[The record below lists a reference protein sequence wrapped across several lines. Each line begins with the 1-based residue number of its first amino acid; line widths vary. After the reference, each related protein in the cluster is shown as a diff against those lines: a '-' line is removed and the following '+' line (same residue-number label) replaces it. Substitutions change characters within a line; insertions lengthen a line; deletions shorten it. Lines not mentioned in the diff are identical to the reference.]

1 MKKVLIKLFSF
12 ITVCV
17 LALVLVAC
25 GSCNNTPTPKPN
37 PNTDFKYDASKPKN
51 TALKEGYTSL
61 DGEYENGPI
70 DSEGYYTV
78 GGKKIKTKNEYK
90 TTYVTE
96 IDNYKL
102 NYLTNTWTYNSE
114 HYTNMVDGLVENDKY
129 GNLKG
134 ALAKGYKQSAK
145 GEKDVWT
152 FQLKEGVAW
161 VDNKTGAEYSEV
173 VAQNFVDGIKYVLDP
188 VNGSGTVGIV
198 TGLIDGAAEYYEA
211 NSIIQAKENAQAK
224 KNAGSKLSEAEEK
237 ALAAEITDEIKEAA
251 KFENVGI
258 KAVSKYEVEY
268 TLYTKTPYFLSS
280 LTYSPF
286 LPVDQDYLDE
296 IGTDF
301 GQTVNYILVNGAFR
315 VTEHVYENKI
325 VYTKNDKYYDSEHVY
340 VDKVTK
346 IFYTST
352 NTKDTARKWF
362 EKGDIDSFSVNL
374 SGDDVEGYNKYVAGE
389 DGKGTVLNPAS
400 ELCNPVLSVGD
411 STFIGYFNF
420 VRTAYEYNDNKLAK
434 SDREKLATA
443 TAITNKNFRK
453 GFLYG
458 LDVLLFL
465 ENYNS
470 NAPYEW
476 LMRGYTNRELVQFN
490 HNYDGVEVSD
500 YADVVDLVYNKKQG
514 TTGVTLTGIKQKGDP
529 IFNAEK
535 AKDFFAQAKK
545 ELIESGA
552 LTEADFPIKID
563 VIGNRSLV
571 VENYQLRMLN
581 KLEEIGAGVVDIQSN
596 YPSDDTQDTKWGS
609 IINNYDFS
617 MWSGWGPDY
626 ADPATFLHTMIV
638 GGDMVNQLG
647 FVTPESKELEEKIL
661 GDYTKL
667 YNKAAA
673 ITDSSKLADRYYAFA
688 EAEYHLIYED
698 AIIIPW
704 LTQSGYVASVSRT
717 IPWQAGRAT
726 YGLTSDKLKNVVV
739 SADIITKE
747 IRNAITQAY
756 EEGKNK

>member
-25 GSCNNTPTPKPN
+25 GSCNHEEDKPRPK
-37 PNTDFKYDASKPKN
+37 TEFKYDASKPKN
-51 TALKEGYTSL
+51 TELKEGYTSL
-61 DGEYENGPI
+61 DGEHENGPV

-96 IDNYKL
+96 IANYKL

-129 GNLKG
+129 GNIKG
-134 ALAKGYKQSAK
+134 ALAKGYKQTSK
-145 GEKDVWT
+145 GDKDVWT

-161 VDNKTGAEYSEV
+161 VDNETGKEYSEV

-188 VNGSGTVGIV
+188 VNGSGTIGIV
-198 TGLIDGAAEYYEA
+198 MGLIDGSAEYYQA
-211 NSIIQAKENAQAK
+211 NLAIQAKESAEAK
-224 KNAGSKLSEAEEK
+224 QKAGQKLTDEEK
-237 ALAAEITDEIKEAA
+237 EALEFEITDEVKEAA
-251 KFENVGI
+251 KFESVGV
-258 KAVSKYEVEY
+258 KAISKYEVEY

-315 VTEHVYENKI
+315 VSEHIYGNKI
-325 VYTKNDKYYDSEHVY
+325 VYTKNDKYYDIEHVY

-346 IFYTST
+346 LFYGSS
-352 NTKDTARKWF
+352 NTKDTARRWF
-362 EKGDIDSFSVNL
+362 ERGDIDAFNVNL
-374 SGDDVEGYNKYVAGE
+374 SGADAEGYKKYVAGE
-389 DGKGTVLNPAS
+389 DGKGDVMNPAS
-400 ELCNPVLSVGD
+400 ELCNPILSVGD

-420 VRTAYEYNDNKLAK
+420 VRTAFEYNDNTLIKN
-434 SDREKLATA
+434 DREKVATA
-443 TAITNKNFRK
+443 AAVANKNFRK

-458 LDVLLFL
+458 LNIELIL
-465 ENYNS
+465 EHYNS
-470 NAPYEW
+470 ARPYEW
-476 LMRGYTNRELVQFN
+476 LMRGYTNRELVQFT

-514 TTGVTLTGIKQKGDP
+514 TTGVTLTGINQKGDP
-529 IFNAEK
+529 IFDEAK
-535 AKDFFAQAKK
+535 AKSYFAQAKK

-563 VIGNRSLV
+563 VIGSLDKIFN
-571 VENYQLRMLN
+571 NYQLRMYN
-581 KLEEIGAGVVDIQSN
+581 KLQAIADGVIEVHNN
-596 YPSDDTQDTKWGS
+596 YPTDETQDTNWGS
-609 IINNYDFS
+609 MINNYDFS

-638 GGDMVNQLG
+638 GGDLVEQLG
-647 FVTPESKELEEKIL
+647 FGTAESAELEEKIL
-661 GDYTKL
+661 GEYTKL

-688 EAEYHLIYED
+688 EAEYQLIYED
-698 AIIIPW
+698 ALIIPW

-739 SADIITKE
+739 SDQIITKE
-747 IRNAITQAY
+747 IRNAITKAY
-756 EEGKNK
+756 QEGKSK

>member
-25 GSCNNTPTPKPN
+25 GSCSREENKSGPK
-37 PNTDFKYDASKPKN
+37 TEFKYDASKPKN
-51 TALKEGYTSL
+51 TELKEGYTSL
-61 DGEYENGPI
+61 DGEHENGPV

-96 IDNYKL
+96 IANYKL

-129 GNLKG
+129 GNIKG
-134 ALAKGYKQSAK
+134 ALAKGYKQTSK
-145 GEKDVWT
+145 GDKDVWT

-161 VDNKTGAEYSEV
+161 VDNETGKEYSEV

-188 VNGSGTVGIV
+188 VNGSGTIGIV
-198 TGLIDGAAEYYEA
+198 MGLIDGSAEYYQA
-211 NSIIQAKENAQAK
+211 NLAIQAKESAEAK
-224 KNAGSKLSEAEEK
+224 QKAGQKLTDEEK
-237 ALAAEITDEIKEAA
+237 EALEFEITDEVKEAA
-251 KFENVGI
+251 KFESVGV
-258 KAVSKYEVEY
+258 KAISKYEVEY

-315 VTEHVYENKI
+315 VSEHIYGNKI
-325 VYTKNDKYYDSEHVY
+325 VYTKNDKYYDIEHVY

-346 IFYTST
+346 LFYGSS
-352 NTKDTARKWF
+352 NTKDTARRWF
-362 EKGDIDSFSVNL
+362 ERGDIDAFNVNL
-374 SGDDVEGYNKYVAGE
+374 SGADAEGYKKYVAGE
-389 DGKGTVLNPAS
+389 DGKGDVMNPAS
-400 ELCNPVLSVGD
+400 ELCNPILSVGD

-420 VRTAYEYNDNKLAK
+420 VRTAFEYNDNTLIKN
-434 SDREKLATA
+434 DREKVATA
-443 TAITNKNFRK
+443 AAVANKNFRK

-458 LDVLLFL
+458 LNIELIL
-465 ENYNS
+465 EHYNS
-470 NAPYEW
+470 ARPYEW
-476 LMRGYTNRELVQFN
+476 LMRGYTNRELVQFT

-514 TTGVTLTGIKQKGDP
+514 TTGVTLTGINQKDDP
-529 IFNAEK
+529 IFDEAK
-535 AKDFFAQAKK
+535 AKSYFAQAKK

-563 VIGNRSLV
+563 VIGSLDKIFN
-571 VENYQLRMLN
+571 NYQLRMYN
-581 KLEEIGAGVVDIQSN
+581 KLQAIADGVVEVHNN
-596 YPSDDTQDTKWGS
+596 YPTDETQDTNWGS
-609 IINNYDFS
+609 MINNFDFS

-638 GGDMVNQLG
+638 GGDLVEQLG
-647 FVTPESKELEEKIL
+647 FGTAESAELEEKIL
-661 GDYTKL
+661 GEYTKL

-688 EAEYHLIYED
+688 EAEYQLIYED
-698 AIIIPW
+698 ALIIPW

-739 SADIITKE
+739 SDQIITKE
-747 IRNAITQAY
+747 IRNAITKAY
-756 EEGKNK
+756 QEGKSK

>member
-25 GSCNNTPTPKPN
+25 GSCSREEKKPGPK
-37 PNTDFKYDASKPKN
+37 TEFKYDASKPKN
-51 TALKEGYTSL
+51 TELKEGYTSL
-61 DGEYENGPI
+61 DGEHENGPV

-96 IDNYKL
+96 IANYKL

-129 GNLKG
+129 GNIKG
-134 ALAKGYKQSAK
+134 ALAKGYKQTSK
-145 GEKDVWT
+145 GDKDVWT

-161 VDNKTGAEYSEV
+161 VDNETGKEYSEV

-188 VNGSGTVGIV
+188 VNGSGTIGIV
-198 TGLIDGAAEYYEA
+198 MGLIDGSAEYYQA
-211 NSIIQAKENAQAK
+211 NLAIQAKESAEAK
-224 KNAGSKLSEAEEK
+224 QKAGQKLTDEEK
-237 ALAAEITDEIKEAA
+237 EALEFEITDEVKEAA
-251 KFENVGI
+251 KFESVGV
-258 KAVSKYEVEY
+258 KAISKYEVEY

-315 VTEHVYENKI
+315 VSEHIYGNKI
-325 VYTKNDKYYDSEHVY
+325 VYTKNDKYYDIEHVY

-346 IFYTST
+346 LFYGSS
-352 NTKDTARKWF
+352 NTKDTARRWF
-362 EKGDIDSFSVNL
+362 ERGDIDAFNVNL
-374 SGDDVEGYNKYVAGE
+374 SGADAEGYKKYVAGE
-389 DGKGTVLNPAS
+389 DGKGDVMNPAS
-400 ELCNPVLSVGD
+400 ELCNPILSVGD

-420 VRTAYEYNDNKLAK
+420 VRTAFEYNDNTLIKN
-434 SDREKLATA
+434 DREKVATA
-443 TAITNKNFRK
+443 AAVANKNFRK

-458 LDVLLFL
+458 LNIELIL
-465 ENYNS
+465 EHYNS
-470 NAPYEW
+470 ARPYEW
-476 LMRGYTNRELVQFN
+476 LMRGYTNRELVQFT

-514 TTGVTLTGIKQKGDP
+514 TTGVTLTGINQKGDP
-529 IFNAEK
+529 IFDEAK
-535 AKDFFAQAKK
+535 AKSYFAQAKK

-563 VIGNRSLV
+563 VIGSLDKIFN
-571 VENYQLRMLN
+571 NYQLRMYN
-581 KLEEIGAGVVDIQSN
+581 KLQAIADGVVEVHNN
-596 YPSDDTQDTKWGS
+596 YPTDETQDTNWGS
-609 IINNYDFS
+609 MINNFDFS

-638 GGDMVNQLG
+638 GGDLVEQLG
-647 FVTPESKELEEKIL
+647 FGTAESAELEEKIL
-661 GDYTKL
+661 GEYTKL

-688 EAEYHLIYED
+688 EAEYQLIYED
-698 AIIIPW
+698 ALIIPW

-739 SADIITKE
+739 SDQIITKE
-747 IRNAITQAY
+747 IRNAITKAY
-756 EEGKNK
+756 QEGKSK

>member
-25 GSCNNTPTPKPN
+25 GSCNHEEDKPRPK
-37 PNTDFKYDASKPKN
+37 TEFKYDASKPKN
-51 TALKEGYTSL
+51 TELKEGYTSL
-61 DGEYENGPI
+61 DGEHENGPV

-96 IDNYKL
+96 IANYKL

-129 GNLKG
+129 GNIKG
-134 ALAKGYKQSAK
+134 ALAKGYKQTSK
-145 GEKDVWT
+145 GDKDVWT

-161 VDNKTGAEYSEV
+161 VDNETGKEYSEV

-188 VNGSGTVGIV
+188 VNGSGTISIV
-198 TGLIDGAAEYYEA
+198 MGLIDGSAEYYQA
-211 NSIIQAKENAQAK
+211 NLAIQAKESAEAK
-224 KNAGSKLSEAEEK
+224 QKAGQKLTDEEK
-237 ALAAEITDEIKEAA
+237 EALEFEITDEVKEAA
-251 KFENVGI
+251 KFESVGV
-258 KAVSKYEVEY
+258 KAISKYEVEY

-315 VTEHVYENKI
+315 VSEHIYGNKI
-325 VYTKNDKYYDSEHVY
+325 VYTKNDKYYDIEHVY

-346 IFYTST
+346 LFYASS
-352 NTKDTARKWF
+352 NTKDTARRWF
-362 EKGDIDSFSVNL
+362 ERGDIDAFNVNL
-374 SGDDVEGYNKYVAGE
+374 SGADAEGYKKYVAGE
-389 DGKGTVLNPAS
+389 DGKGDVMNPAS
-400 ELCNPVLSVGD
+400 ELCNPILSVGD

-420 VRTAYEYNDNKLAK
+420 VRTAFEYNDNTLIKN
-434 SDREKLATA
+434 DREKVATA
-443 TAITNKNFRK
+443 AAVANKNFRK

-458 LDVLLFL
+458 LNIELIL
-465 ENYNS
+465 EHYNS
-470 NAPYEW
+470 ARPYEW
-476 LMRGYTNRELVQFN
+476 LMRGYTNRELVQFT

-514 TTGVTLTGIKQKGDP
+514 TTGVTLTGINQKGDP
-529 IFNAEK
+529 IFDEAK
-535 AKDFFAQAKK
+535 AKSYFAQAKK

-563 VIGNRSLV
+563 VIGSLDKIFN
-571 VENYQLRMLN
+571 NYQLRMYN
-581 KLEEIGAGVVDIQSN
+581 KLQAIADGVVEVHNN
-596 YPSDDTQDTKWGS
+596 YPTDETQDTNWGS
-609 IINNYDFS
+609 MINNYDFS

-638 GGDMVNQLG
+638 GGDLVEQLG
-647 FVTPESKELEEKIL
+647 FGTAESAELEEKIL
-661 GDYTKL
+661 GEYTKL

-688 EAEYHLIYED
+688 EAEYQLIYED
-698 AIIIPW
+698 ALIIPW

-739 SADIITKE
+739 SDQIITKE
-747 IRNAITQAY
+747 IRNAITKAY
-756 EEGKNK
+756 QEGKSK

>member
-25 GSCNNTPTPKPN
+25 GSCSREENKPGPK
-37 PNTDFKYDASKPKN
+37 TEFKYDASKPKN
-51 TALKEGYTSL
+51 TELKEGYTSL
-61 DGEYENGPI
+61 DGEHENGPV

-96 IDNYKL
+96 IANYKL

-129 GNLKG
+129 GNIKG
-134 ALAKGYKQSAK
+134 ALAKGYKQTSK
-145 GEKDVWT
+145 GDKDVWT

-161 VDNKTGAEYSEV
+161 VDNETGKEYSEV

-188 VNGSGTVGIV
+188 VNGSGTIGIV
-198 TGLIDGAAEYYEA
+198 MGLIDGSAEYYQA
-211 NSIIQAKENAQAK
+211 NLAIQAKESAEAK
-224 KNAGSKLSEAEEK
+224 QKAGQKLTDEEK
-237 ALAAEITDEIKEAA
+237 EALEFEITDEVKEAA
-251 KFENVGI
+251 KFESVGV
-258 KAVSKYEVEY
+258 KAISKYEVEY

-315 VTEHVYENKI
+315 VSEHIYGNKI
-325 VYTKNDKYYDSEHVY
+325 VYTKNDKYYDIEHVY

-346 IFYTST
+346 LFYGSS
-352 NTKDTARKWF
+352 NTKDTARRWF
-362 EKGDIDSFSVNL
+362 ERGDIDAFNVNL
-374 SGDDVEGYNKYVAGE
+374 SGADAEGYKKYVAGE
-389 DGKGTVLNPAS
+389 DGKGDVMNPAS
-400 ELCNPVLSVGD
+400 ELCNPILSVGD

-420 VRTAYEYNDNKLAK
+420 VRTAFEYNDNTLIKN
-434 SDREKLATA
+434 DREKVATA
-443 TAITNKNFRK
+443 AAVANKNFRK

-458 LDVLLFL
+458 LNIELIL
-465 ENYNS
+465 EHYNS
-470 NAPYEW
+470 ARPYEW
-476 LMRGYTNRELVQFN
+476 LMRGYTNRELVQFT

-514 TTGVTLTGIKQKGDP
+514 TTGVTLTGINQKGDP
-529 IFNAEK
+529 IFDEAK
-535 AKDFFAQAKK
+535 AKSYFAQAKK

-563 VIGNRSLV
+563 VIGSLDKIFN
-571 VENYQLRMLN
+571 NYQLRMYN
-581 KLEEIGAGVVDIQSN
+581 KLQAIADGVVEVHNN
-596 YPSDDTQDTKWGS
+596 YPTDETQDTNWGS
-609 IINNYDFS
+609 MINNFDFS
-617 MWSGWGPDY
+617 MLSGWGPDY

-638 GGDMVNQLG
+638 GGDLVEQLG
-647 FVTPESKELEEKIL
+647 FGTAESAELEEKIL
-661 GDYTKL
+661 GEYTKL

-688 EAEYHLIYED
+688 EAEYQLIYED
-698 AIIIPW
+698 ALIIPW

-739 SADIITKE
+739 SDQIITKE
-747 IRNAITQAY
+747 IRNAITKAY
-756 EEGKNK
+756 QEGKSK

>member
-25 GSCNNTPTPKPN
+25 GSCSREENKPGPK
-37 PNTDFKYDASKPKN
+37 TEFKYDASKPKN
-51 TALKEGYTSL
+51 TELKEGYTSL
-61 DGEYENGPI
+61 DGEHENGPV

-96 IDNYKL
+96 IANYKL

-129 GNLKG
+129 GNIKG
-134 ALAKGYKQSAK
+134 ALAKGYKQTSK
-145 GEKDVWT
+145 GDKDVWT

-161 VDNKTGAEYSEV
+161 VDNETGKEYSEV

-188 VNGSGTVGIV
+188 VNGSGTIGIV
-198 TGLIDGAAEYYEA
+198 MGLIDGSAEYYQA
-211 NSIIQAKENAQAK
+211 NLAIQAKESAEAK
-224 KNAGSKLSEAEEK
+224 QKAGQKLTDEEK
-237 ALAAEITDEIKEAA
+237 EALEFEITDEVKEAA
-251 KFENVGI
+251 KFESVGV
-258 KAVSKYEVEY
+258 KAISKYEVEY

-315 VTEHVYENKI
+315 VSEHIYGNKI
-325 VYTKNDKYYDSEHVY
+325 VYTKNDKYYDIEHVY

-346 IFYTST
+346 LFYGSS
-352 NTKDTARKWF
+352 NTKDTARRWF
-362 EKGDIDSFSVNL
+362 ERGDIDAFNVNL
-374 SGDDVEGYNKYVAGE
+374 SGADAEGYKKYVAGE
-389 DGKGTVLNPAS
+389 DGKGDVMNPAS
-400 ELCNPVLSVGD
+400 ELCNPILSVGD

-420 VRTAYEYNDNKLAK
+420 VRTAFEYNDNTLIKN
-434 SDREKLATA
+434 DREKVATA
-443 TAITNKNFRK
+443 AAVANKNFRK

-458 LDVLLFL
+458 LNIELIL
-465 ENYNS
+465 EHYNS
-470 NAPYEW
+470 ARPYEW
-476 LMRGYTNRELVQFN
+476 LMRGYTNRELVQFT

-514 TTGVTLTGIKQKGDP
+514 TTGVTLTGINQKGDP
-529 IFNAEK
+529 IFDEAK
-535 AKDFFAQAKK
+535 AKSYFAQAKK

-563 VIGNRSLV
+563 VIGSLDKIFN
-571 VENYQLRMLN
+571 NYQLRMYN
-581 KLEEIGAGVVDIQSN
+581 KLQAIADGVVEVHNN
-596 YPSDDTQDTKWGS
+596 YPTDETQDTNWGS
-609 IINNYDFS
+609 MINNFDFS

-638 GGDMVNQLG
+638 GGDLVEQLG
-647 FVTPESKELEEKIL
+647 FGTAESAELEEKIL
-661 GDYTKL
+661 GEYTKL

-688 EAEYHLIYED
+688 EAEYQLIYED
-698 AIIIPW
+698 ALIIPW

-739 SADIITKE
+739 SDQIITKE
-747 IRNAITQAY
+747 IRNAITKAY
-756 EEGKNK
+756 QEGKSK

>member
-25 GSCNNTPTPKPN
+25 GSCSHEEDKPRPK
-37 PNTDFKYDASKPKN
+37 TEFKYDASKPKN
-51 TALKEGYTSL
+51 TELKEGYTSL
-61 DGEYENGPI
+61 DGEHENGPV

-96 IDNYKL
+96 IANYKL

-129 GNLKG
+129 GNIKG
-134 ALAKGYKQSAK
+134 ALAKGYKQTSK
-145 GEKDVWT
+145 GDKDVWT

-161 VDNKTGAEYSEV
+161 VDNETGKEYSEV

-188 VNGSGTVGIV
+188 VNGSGTISIV
-198 TGLIDGAAEYYEA
+198 MGLIDGSAEYYQA
-211 NSIIQAKENAQAK
+211 NLAIQAKESAEAK
-224 KNAGSKLSEAEEK
+224 QKAGQKLTDEEK
-237 ALAAEITDEIKEAA
+237 EALEFEITDEVKEAA
-251 KFENVGI
+251 KFESVGV
-258 KAVSKYEVEY
+258 KAISKYEVEY

-315 VTEHVYENKI
+315 VSEHIYGNKI
-325 VYTKNDKYYDSEHVY
+325 VYTKNDKYYDIEHVY

-346 IFYTST
+346 LFYASS
-352 NTKDTARKWF
+352 NTKDTARRWF
-362 EKGDIDSFSVNL
+362 ERGDIDAFNVNL
-374 SGDDVEGYNKYVAGE
+374 SGADAEGYKKYVAGE
-389 DGKGTVLNPAS
+389 DGKGDVMNPAS
-400 ELCNPVLSVGD
+400 ELCNPILSVGD

-420 VRTAYEYNDNKLAK
+420 VRTAFEYNDNTLIKN
-434 SDREKLATA
+434 DREKVATA
-443 TAITNKNFRK
+443 AAVANKNFRK

-458 LDVLLFL
+458 LNIELIL
-465 ENYNS
+465 EHYNS
-470 NAPYEW
+470 ARPYEW
-476 LMRGYTNRELVQFN
+476 LMRGYTNRELVQFT

-514 TTGVTLTGIKQKGDP
+514 TTGVTLTGINQKGDP
-529 IFNAEK
+529 IFDEAK
-535 AKDFFAQAKK
+535 AKSYFAQAKK

-563 VIGNRSLV
+563 VIGSLDKIFN
-571 VENYQLRMLN
+571 NYQLRMYN
-581 KLEEIGAGVVDIQSN
+581 KLQAIADGVIEVHNN
-596 YPSDDTQDTKWGS
+596 YPTDETQDTNWGS
-609 IINNYDFS
+609 MINNYDFS

-638 GGDMVNQLG
+638 GGDLVEQLG
-647 FVTPESKELEEKIL
+647 FGTAESAELEEKIL
-661 GDYTKL
+661 GEYTKL

-688 EAEYHLIYED
+688 EAEYQLIYED
-698 AIIIPW
+698 ALIIPW

-739 SADIITKE
+739 SDQIITKE
-747 IRNAITQAY
+747 IRNAITKAY
-756 EEGKNK
+756 QEGKSK

>member
-25 GSCNNTPTPKPN
+25 GSCSPEENKPGPK
-37 PNTDFKYDASKPKN
+37 TEFKYDASKPKN
-51 TALKEGYTSL
+51 TELKEGYTSL
-61 DGEYENGPI
+61 DGEHENGPV

-96 IDNYKL
+96 IANYKL

-129 GNLKG
+129 GNIKG
-134 ALAKGYKQSAK
+134 ALAKGYKQTSK
-145 GEKDVWT
+145 GDKDVWT

-161 VDNKTGAEYSEV
+161 VDNETGKEYSEV

-188 VNGSGTVGIV
+188 VNGSGTIGIV
-198 TGLIDGAAEYYEA
+198 MGLIDGSAEYYQA
-211 NSIIQAKENAQAK
+211 NLAIQAKESAEAK
-224 KNAGSKLSEAEEK
+224 QKAGQKLTDEEK
-237 ALAAEITDEIKEAA
+237 EALEFEITDEVKEAA
-251 KFENVGI
+251 KFESVGV
-258 KAVSKYEVEY
+258 KAISKYEVEY

-315 VTEHVYENKI
+315 VSEHIYGNKI
-325 VYTKNDKYYDSEHVY
+325 VYTKNDKYYDIEHVY

-346 IFYTST
+346 LFYGSS
-352 NTKDTARKWF
+352 NTKDTARRWF
-362 EKGDIDSFSVNL
+362 ERGDIDAFNVNL
-374 SGDDVEGYNKYVAGE
+374 SGADAEGYKKYVAGE
-389 DGKGTVLNPAS
+389 DGKGDVMNPAS
-400 ELCNPVLSVGD
+400 ELCNPILSVGD

-420 VRTAYEYNDNKLAK
+420 VRTAFEYNDNTLIKN
-434 SDREKLATA
+434 DREKVATA
-443 TAITNKNFRK
+443 AAVANKNFRK

-458 LDVLLFL
+458 LNIELIL
-465 ENYNS
+465 EHYNS
-470 NAPYEW
+470 ARPYEW
-476 LMRGYTNRELVQFN
+476 LMRGYTNRELVQFT

-514 TTGVTLTGIKQKGDP
+514 TTGVTLTGINQKGDP
-529 IFNAEK
+529 IFDEAK
-535 AKDFFAQAKK
+535 AKSYFAQAKK

-563 VIGNRSLV
+563 VIGSLDKIFN
-571 VENYQLRMLN
+571 NYQLRMYN
-581 KLEEIGAGVVDIQSN
+581 KLQAIADGVVEVHNN
-596 YPSDDTQDTKWGS
+596 YPTDETQDTNWGS
-609 IINNYDFS
+609 MINNFDFS

-638 GGDMVNQLG
+638 GGDLVEQLG
-647 FVTPESKELEEKIL
+647 FGTAESAELEEKIL
-661 GDYTKL
+661 GEYTKL

-688 EAEYHLIYED
+688 EAEYQLIYED
-698 AIIIPW
+698 ALIIPW

-739 SADIITKE
+739 SDQIITKE
-747 IRNAITQAY
+747 IRNAITKAY
-756 EEGKNK
+756 QEGKSK

>member
-25 GSCNNTPTPKPN
+25 GSCNHEEDKPRPK
-37 PNTDFKYDASKPKN
+37 TEFKYDASKPKN
-51 TALKEGYTSL
+51 TELKEGYTSL
-61 DGEYENGPI
+61 DGEHENGPV

-96 IDNYKL
+96 IANYKL

-129 GNLKG
+129 GNIKG
-134 ALAKGYKQSAK
+134 ALAKGYKQTSK
-145 GEKDVWT
+145 GDKDVWT

-161 VDNKTGAEYSEV
+161 VDNETGKEYSEV

-188 VNGSGTVGIV
+188 VNGSGTIGIV
-198 TGLIDGAAEYYEA
+198 MGLIDGSAEYYQA
-211 NSIIQAKENAQAK
+211 NLAIQAKESAEAK
-224 KNAGSKLSEAEEK
+224 QKAGQKLTDEEK
-237 ALAAEITDEIKEAA
+237 EALEFEITDEVKEAA
-251 KFENVGI
+251 KFESVGV
-258 KAVSKYEVEY
+258 KAISKYEVEY

-315 VTEHVYENKI
+315 VSEHIYGNKI
-325 VYTKNDKYYDSEHVY
+325 VYTKNDKYYDIEHVY

-346 IFYTST
+346 LFYGSS
-352 NTKDTARKWF
+352 NTKDTARRWF
-362 EKGDIDSFSVNL
+362 ERGDIDAFNVNL
-374 SGDDVEGYNKYVAGE
+374 SGADAEGYKKYVAGE
-389 DGKGTVLNPAS
+389 DGKGDVMNPAS
-400 ELCNPVLSVGD
+400 ELCNPILSVGD
-411 STFIGYFNF
+411 STYIGYFNF
-420 VRTAYEYNDNKLAK
+420 VRTAFEYNDNTLIKN
-434 SDREKLATA
+434 DREKVATA
-443 TAITNKNFRK
+443 AAVANKNFRK

-458 LDVLLFL
+458 LNIELIL
-465 ENYNS
+465 EHYNS
-470 NAPYEW
+470 ARPYEW
-476 LMRGYTNRELVQFN
+476 LMRGYTNRELVQFT

-514 TTGVTLTGIKQKGDP
+514 TTGVTLTGINQKGDP
-529 IFNAEK
+529 IFDEAK
-535 AKDFFAQAKK
+535 AKSYFAQAKK

-563 VIGNRSLV
+563 VIGSLDKIFN
-571 VENYQLRMLN
+571 NYQLRMYN
-581 KLEEIGAGVVDIQSN
+581 KLQAIADGVVEVHNN
-596 YPSDDTQDTKWGS
+596 YPTDETQDTNWGS
-609 IINNYDFS
+609 MINNYDFS

-638 GGDMVNQLG
+638 GGDLVEQLG
-647 FVTPESKELEEKIL
+647 FGTAESAELEEKIL
-661 GDYTKL
+661 GEYTKL

-688 EAEYHLIYED
+688 EAEYQLIYED
-698 AIIIPW
+698 ALIIPW

-739 SADIITKE
+739 SDQIITKE
-747 IRNAITQAY
+747 IRNAITKAY
-756 EEGKNK
+756 QEGKSK

>member
-25 GSCNNTPTPKPN
+25 GSCNPEENKPGPK
-37 PNTDFKYDASKPKN
+37 TEFKYDASKPKN
-51 TALKEGYTSL
+51 TELKEGYTSL
-61 DGEYENGPI
+61 DGEHENGPV

-96 IDNYKL
+96 IANYKL

-129 GNLKG
+129 GNIKG
-134 ALAKGYKQSAK
+134 ALAKGYKQTSK
-145 GEKDVWT
+145 GDKDVWT

-161 VDNKTGAEYSEV
+161 VDNETGKEYSEV

-188 VNGSGTVGIV
+188 VNGSGTIGIV
-198 TGLIDGAAEYYEA
+198 MGLIDGSAEYYQA
-211 NSIIQAKENAQAK
+211 NLAIQAKESAEAK
-224 KNAGSKLSEAEEK
+224 QKAGQKLTDEEK
-237 ALAAEITDEIKEAA
+237 EALEFEITDEVKEAA
-251 KFENVGI
+251 KFESVGV
-258 KAVSKYEVEY
+258 KAISKYEVEY

-315 VTEHVYENKI
+315 VSEHIYGNKI
-325 VYTKNDKYYDSEHVY
+325 VYTKNDKYYDIEHVY

-346 IFYTST
+346 LFYGSS
-352 NTKDTARKWF
+352 NTKDTARRWF
-362 EKGDIDSFSVNL
+362 ERGDIDAFNVNL
-374 SGDDVEGYNKYVAGE
+374 SGADAEGYKKYVAGE
-389 DGKGTVLNPAS
+389 DGKGDVMNPAS
-400 ELCNPVLSVGD
+400 ELCNPILSVGD

-420 VRTAYEYNDNKLAK
+420 VRTAFEYNDNTLIKK
-434 SDREKLATA
+434 DREKVATA
-443 TAITNKNFRK
+443 AAVANKNFRK

-458 LDVLLFL
+458 LNIELIL
-465 ENYNS
+465 EHYNS
-470 NAPYEW
+470 ARPYEW
-476 LMRGYTNRELVQFN
+476 LMRGYTNRELVQFT

-514 TTGVTLTGIKQKGDP
+514 TTGVTLTGINQKGDP
-529 IFNAEK
+529 IFDEAK
-535 AKDFFAQAKK
+535 AKSYFAQAKK

-563 VIGNRSLV
+563 VIGSLDKIFN
-571 VENYQLRMLN
+571 NYQLRMFN
-581 KLEEIGAGVVDIQSN
+581 KLQAIADGVVEVRNN
-596 YPSDDTQDTKWGS
+596 YPTDETQDTNWGS
-609 IINNYDFS
+609 MINNYDFS

-638 GGDMVNQLG
+638 GGDLVEQLG
-647 FVTPESKELEEKIL
+647 FGTAESAELEEKIL
-661 GDYTKL
+661 GEYTKL

-688 EAEYHLIYED
+688 EAEYQLIYED
-698 AIIIPW
+698 ALIIPW

-739 SADIITKE
+739 SDQIITKE
-747 IRNAITQAY
+747 IRNAITKAY
-756 EEGKNK
+756 QEGKSK

>member
-25 GSCNNTPTPKPN
+25 GSCNHEEDKPRPK
-37 PNTDFKYDASKPKN
+37 TEFKYDASKPKN
-51 TALKEGYTSL
+51 TELKEGYTSL
-61 DGEYENGPI
+61 DGEHENGPV

-96 IDNYKL
+96 IANYKL

-129 GNLKG
+129 GNIKG
-134 ALAKGYKQSAK
+134 ALAKGYKQTSK
-145 GEKDVWT
+145 GDKDVWT

-161 VDNKTGAEYSEV
+161 VDNETGKEYSEV

-188 VNGSGTVGIV
+188 VNGSGTISIV
-198 TGLIDGAAEYYEA
+198 MGLIDGSAEYYQA
-211 NSIIQAKENAQAK
+211 NLAIQAKESAEAK
-224 KNAGSKLSEAEEK
+224 QKAGQKLTDEEK
-237 ALAAEITDEIKEAA
+237 EALEFEITDEVKEAA
-251 KFENVGI
+251 KFESVGV
-258 KAVSKYEVEY
+258 KAISKYEVEY

-315 VTEHVYENKI
+315 VSEHIYGNKI
-325 VYTKNDKYYDSEHVY
+325 VYTKNDKYYDIEHVY

-346 IFYTST
+346 LFYGSS
-352 NTKDTARKWF
+352 NTKDTARRWF
-362 EKGDIDSFSVNL
+362 ERGDIDAFNVNL
-374 SGDDVEGYNKYVAGE
+374 SGADAEGYKKYVAGE
-389 DGKGTVLNPAS
+389 DGKGDVMNPAS
-400 ELCNPVLSVGD
+400 ELCNPILSVGD

-420 VRTAYEYNDNKLAK
+420 VRTAFEYNDNTLIKN
-434 SDREKLATA
+434 DREKVATA
-443 TAITNKNFRK
+443 AAVANKNFRK

-458 LDVLLFL
+458 LNIELIL
-465 ENYNS
+465 EHYNS
-470 NAPYEW
+470 ARPYEW
-476 LMRGYTNRELVQFN
+476 LMRGYTNRELVQFT

-514 TTGVTLTGIKQKGDP
+514 TTGVTLTGINQKGDP
-529 IFNAEK
+529 IFDEAK
-535 AKDFFAQAKK
+535 AKSYFAQAKK

-563 VIGNRSLV
+563 VIGSLDKIFN
-571 VENYQLRMLN
+571 NYQLRMYN
-581 KLEEIGAGVVDIQSN
+581 KLQAIADGVIEVHNN
-596 YPSDDTQDTKWGS
+596 YPTDETQDTNWGS
-609 IINNYDFS
+609 MINNYDFS

-638 GGDMVNQLG
+638 GGDLVEQLG
-647 FVTPESKELEEKIL
+647 FGTAESAELEEKIL
-661 GDYTKL
+661 GEYTKL

-688 EAEYHLIYED
+688 EAEYQLIYED
-698 AIIIPW
+698 ALIIPW

-739 SADIITKE
+739 SDQIITKE
-747 IRNAITQAY
+747 IRNAITKAY
-756 EEGKNK
+756 QEGKSK

>member
-25 GSCNNTPTPKPN
+25 GSCNHEEDKPRPK
-37 PNTDFKYDASKPKN
+37 TEFKYDASKPKN
-51 TALKEGYTSL
+51 TELKEGYTSL
-61 DGEYENGPI
+61 DGEHENGPV

-96 IDNYKL
+96 IANYKL

-129 GNLKG
+129 GNIKG
-134 ALAKGYKQSAK
+134 ALAKGYKQTSK
-145 GEKDVWT
+145 GDKDVWT

-161 VDNKTGAEYSEV
+161 VDNETGKEYSEV

-188 VNGSGTVGIV
+188 VNGSGTIGIV
-198 TGLIDGAAEYYEA
+198 MGLIDGSAEYYQA
-211 NSIIQAKENAQAK
+211 NLAIQAKESAEAK
-224 KNAGSKLSEAEEK
+224 QKAGQKLTDEEK
-237 ALAAEITDEIKEAA
+237 EALELEITDEVKEAA
-251 KFENVGI
+251 KFESVGV
-258 KAVSKYEVEY
+258 KAISKYEVEY

-315 VTEHVYENKI
+315 VSEHIYGNKI
-325 VYTKNDKYYDSEHVY
+325 VYTKNDKYYDIEHVY

-346 IFYTST
+346 LFYGSS
-352 NTKDTARKWF
+352 NTKDTARRWF
-362 EKGDIDSFSVNL
+362 ERGDIDAFNVNL
-374 SGDDVEGYNKYVAGE
+374 SGADAEGYKKYVAGE
-389 DGKGTVLNPAS
+389 DGKGDVMNPAS
-400 ELCNPVLSVGD
+400 ELCNPILSVGD

-420 VRTAYEYNDNKLAK
+420 VRTAFEYNDNTLIKN
-434 SDREKLATA
+434 DREKVATA
-443 TAITNKNFRK
+443 AAVANKNFRK

-458 LDVLLFL
+458 LNIELIL
-465 ENYNS
+465 EHYNS
-470 NAPYEW
+470 ARPYEW
-476 LMRGYTNRELVQFN
+476 LMRGYTNRELVQFT

-514 TTGVTLTGIKQKGDP
+514 TTGVTLTGINQKGDP
-529 IFNAEK
+529 IFDEAK
-535 AKDFFAQAKK
+535 AKSYFAQAKK

-563 VIGNRSLV
+563 VIGSLDKIFN
-571 VENYQLRMLN
+571 NYQLRMYN
-581 KLEEIGAGVVDIQSN
+581 KLQAIADGVVEVHNN
-596 YPSDDTQDTKWGS
+596 YPTDETQDTNWGS
-609 IINNYDFS
+609 MINNFDFS

-638 GGDMVNQLG
+638 GGDLVEQLG
-647 FVTPESKELEEKIL
+647 FGTAESAELEEKIL
-661 GDYTKL
+661 GEYTKL

-673 ITDSSKLADRYYAFA
+673 ITDSSKLPDRYYAFA
-688 EAEYHLIYED
+688 EAEYQLIYED
-698 AIIIPW
+698 ALIIPW

-739 SADIITKE
+739 SDQIITKE
-747 IRNAITQAY
+747 IRNAITKAY
-756 EEGKNK
+756 QEGKSK

>member
-25 GSCNNTPTPKPN
+25 GSCNPEEKKPGPK
-37 PNTDFKYDASKPKN
+37 TEFKYDASKPKN
-51 TALKEGYTSL
+51 TELKEGYTSL
-61 DGEYENGPI
+61 DGEHENGPV

-96 IDNYKL
+96 IANYKL

-129 GNLKG
+129 GNIKG
-134 ALAKGYKQSAK
+134 ALAKGYKQTSK
-145 GEKDVWT
+145 GDKDVWT

-161 VDNKTGAEYSEV
+161 VDNETGKEYSEV

-188 VNGSGTVGIV
+188 VNGSGTIGIV
-198 TGLIDGAAEYYEA
+198 MGLIDGSAEYYQA
-211 NSIIQAKENAQAK
+211 NLAIQAKESAEAK
-224 KNAGSKLSEAEEK
+224 QKAGQKLTDEEK
-237 ALAAEITDEIKEAA
+237 EALEFEITDEVKEAA
-251 KFENVGI
+251 KFESVGV
-258 KAVSKYEVEY
+258 KAISKYEVEY

-315 VTEHVYENKI
+315 VSEHIYGNKI
-325 VYTKNDKYYDSEHVY
+325 VYTKNDKYYDIEHVY

-346 IFYTST
+346 LFYGSS
-352 NTKDTARKWF
+352 NTKDTARRWF
-362 EKGDIDSFSVNL
+362 ERGDIDAFNVNL
-374 SGDDVEGYNKYVAGE
+374 SGADAEGYKKYVAGE
-389 DGKGTVLNPAS
+389 DGKGDVMNPAS
-400 ELCNPVLSVGD
+400 ELCNPILSVGD

-420 VRTAYEYNDNKLAK
+420 VRTAFEYNDNTLIKK
-434 SDREKLATA
+434 DREKVATA
-443 TAITNKNFRK
+443 AAVANKNFRK

-458 LDVLLFL
+458 LNIELIL
-465 ENYNS
+465 EHYNS
-470 NAPYEW
+470 ARPYEW
-476 LMRGYTNRELVQFN
+476 LMRGYTNRELVQFT

-514 TTGVTLTGIKQKGDP
+514 TTGVTLTGINQKGDP
-529 IFNAEK
+529 IFDEAK
-535 AKDFFAQAKK
+535 AKSYFAQAKK

-563 VIGNRSLV
+563 VIGSLDKIFN
-571 VENYQLRMLN
+571 NYQLRMFN
-581 KLEEIGAGVVDIQSN
+581 KLQAIADGVVEVRNN
-596 YPSDDTQDTKWGS
+596 YPTDETQDTNWGS
-609 IINNYDFS
+609 MINNYDFS

-638 GGDMVNQLG
+638 GGDLVEQLG
-647 FVTPESKELEEKIL
+647 FGTAESAELEEKIL
-661 GDYTKL
+661 GEYTKL

-688 EAEYHLIYED
+688 EAEYQLIYED
-698 AIIIPW
+698 ALIIPW

-739 SADIITKE
+739 SDQIITKE
-747 IRNAITQAY
+747 IRNAITKAY
-756 EEGKNK
+756 QEGKSK

>member
-25 GSCNNTPTPKPN
+25 GSCSHEEDKPRPK
-37 PNTDFKYDASKPKN
+37 TEFKYDASKPKN
-51 TALKEGYTSL
+51 TELKEGYTSL
-61 DGEYENGPI
+61 DGEHENGPV

-96 IDNYKL
+96 IANYKL

-129 GNLKG
+129 GNIKG
-134 ALAKGYKQSAK
+134 ALAKGYKQTSK
-145 GEKDVWT
+145 GDKDVWT

-161 VDNKTGAEYSEV
+161 VDNETGKEYSEV

-188 VNGSGTVGIV
+188 VNGSGTISIV
-198 TGLIDGAAEYYEA
+198 MGLIDGSAEYYQA
-211 NSIIQAKENAQAK
+211 NLAIQAKESAEAK
-224 KNAGSKLSEAEEK
+224 QKAGQKLTDEEK
-237 ALAAEITDEIKEAA
+237 EALEFEITDEVKEAA
-251 KFENVGI
+251 KFESVGV
-258 KAVSKYEVEY
+258 KAISKYEVEY

-315 VTEHVYENKI
+315 VSEHIYGNKI
-325 VYTKNDKYYDSEHVY
+325 VYTKNDKYYDIEHVY

-346 IFYTST
+346 LFYGSS
-352 NTKDTARKWF
+352 NTKDTARRWF
-362 EKGDIDSFSVNL
+362 ERGDIDAFNVNL
-374 SGDDVEGYNKYVAGE
+374 SGADAEGYKKYVAGE
-389 DGKGTVLNPAS
+389 DGKGDVMNPAS
-400 ELCNPVLSVGD
+400 ELCNPILSVGD

-420 VRTAYEYNDNKLAK
+420 VRTAFEYNDNTLIKN
-434 SDREKLATA
+434 DREKVATA
-443 TAITNKNFRK
+443 AAVANKNFRK

-458 LDVLLFL
+458 LNIELIL
-465 ENYNS
+465 EHYNS
-470 NAPYEW
+470 ARPYEW
-476 LMRGYTNRELVQFN
+476 LMRGYTNRELVQFT

-514 TTGVTLTGIKQKGDP
+514 TTGVTLTGINQKGDP
-529 IFNAEK
+529 IFDEAK
-535 AKDFFAQAKK
+535 AKSYFAQAKK

-563 VIGNRSLV
+563 VIGSLDKIFN
-571 VENYQLRMLN
+571 NYQLRMYN
-581 KLEEIGAGVVDIQSN
+581 KLQAIADGVVEVHNN
-596 YPSDDTQDTKWGS
+596 YPTDETQDTNWGS
-609 IINNYDFS
+609 MINNYDFS

-638 GGDMVNQLG
+638 GGDLVEQLG
-647 FVTPESKELEEKIL
+647 FGTAESAELEEKIL
-661 GDYTKL
+661 GEYTKL

-688 EAEYHLIYED
+688 EAEYQLIYED
-698 AIIIPW
+698 ALIIPW

-739 SADIITKE
+739 SDQIITKE
-747 IRNAITQAY
+747 IRNAITKAY
-756 EEGKNK
+756 QEGKSK